1 MKYIAYFLFII
12 PMITVQSYTSSYHR
26 VEIGDHYI
34 YTQVPVLCYHNLK
47 KDPTKENLL
56 TISEEHFSAQLKF
69 LHDSGYHTI
78 SPEQLVQHFTIDYAL
93 PSKPVIISFDD
104 THEEH
109 YSIAKPILEKY
120 GFRGVFFIM
129 TVCINKPNYLTAA
142 QIKELAQSGHTIGGH
157 TWNHPMLTSLAG
169 NAWDQQIDKP
179 DLDLEKITGKPV
191 KFFAYPNGVWNENA
205 IAELKK
211 RKIKAAFQLM
221 GKESEKEPLF
231 TIRRVM
237 VSGLWTPKDMKKQIT
252 RIFAK
257 DG

>member
-1 MKYIAYFLFII
+1 MKCIVFFLFTII
-12 PMITVQSYTSSYHR
+12 MIAVQSYTSFDYR
-26 VEIGDHYI
+26 TEITNNYI
-34 YTQVPVLCYHNLK
+34 HTHVPVLCYHNI
-47 KDPTKENLL
+47 KENPAKENVF
-56 TISEEHFSAQLKF
+56 TISEAHFDAQLK
-69 LHDSGYHTI
+69 LLYDSGYRTI
-78 SPEQLVQHFTIDYAL
+78 SPEQLVQRFTIGHEL
-93 PSKPVIISFDD
+93 PTKPVIISFDD
-104 THEEH
+104 AHEEH

-129 TVCINKPNYLTAA
+129 TVYINKPNYLTAT

-157 TWNHPMLTSLAG
+157 TWNHPMVTSLAG

-179 DLDLEKITGKPV
+179 DLELEKITGKPV

-205 IAELKK
+205 IAELKN

-221 GKESEKEPLF
+221 GKESEKEALF